1 MSQPAAVGWLLPGQ
15 TQQTARTPRLWL
27 GPDRLASHAEVF
39 VVLLAT
45 SVVRLWAPSLAAV
58 LSVLRSHS
66 MVLPTAQERSKRPP
80 VGYSALRLHTANQD
94 RVHSAC
100 SATRLVWVASYAY
113 TL

>member
-1 MSQPAAVGWLLPGQ
+1 MGWLLPGQ

-39 VVLLAT
+39 VVLPAM

-80 VGYSALRLHTANQD
+80 VGYSALRLHTASLD
-94 RVHSAC
+94 RVHSAY
-100 SATRLVWVASYAY
+100 SAMRLVWVASYAHA
-113 TL
+113 L